1 MRVLVAIANYGTGN
15 RQYLES
21 VLDAYRLMPI
31 DVKIVVL
38 SDRPKDLGEDIE
50 VRVGLPSKN
59 PWSLPFAHRSLFRE
73 RLNDYDWFVYSEDD
87 TLLNYHNLTAVV
99 EASKLLGK
107 TEIAGF
113 LRTEKSVDGNIYYSS
128 CHSHFRWFPGS
139 VRERTGHLWAAY
151 SNEHAACFVASRE
164 QLTDAIHS
172 GGFPLAP
179 HEGRYDMLVS
189 AATDIYS
196 QCGMERLLCLDRLD
210 DFTLPHL
217 PNKYIGRMGLPCN
230 EMDWQLDALRK
241 IYRGESTEEEMCDPE
256 TKFPGS
262 YGSKHFREEPD
273 PFLQS
278 MVDPIKGLV
287 VVWGAGDGLF
297 EQGFV
302 RPGRR
307 VGVVAFNAVMAECC
321 KRRGIDVLGIARLA
335 PGTARVTADAL
346 ILADVLH
353 LVRDPHELLMQVQG
367 TLKSSGTLLIRVP
380 NFRNISMIKRRWK
393 NPAFRL
399 PLIPE
404 TTGAFA
410 FTEGQLTKL
419 LQRSGYTTIDCR
431 ALVTDRLERINKL
444 TFGFFSSNL
453 SQFLYIIAKKK

>member
-15 RQYLES
+15 RQYLECL
-21 VLDAYRLMPI
+21 LDAYRSMPI
-31 DVKIVVL
+31 DAKVVVL
-38 SDRPKDLGEDIE
+38 SDRPKDLGEDVE
-50 VRVGLPSKN
+50 VRVGLPSAN

-73 RLNDYDWFVYSEDD
+73 RLDGYDWFIYSEDD
-87 TLLNYHNLTAVV
+87 TLLKYQNLIAVV
-99 EASKLLGK
+99 EANRILGK
-107 TEIAGF
+107 NEIAGF
-113 LRTEKSVDGNIYYSS
+113 LRIEKSVDGNIFFSS
-128 CHSHFRWFPGS
+128 CHSHFRWLPSS
-139 VRERTGHLWAAY
+139 VRERNGALWAVY
-151 SNEHAACFVASRE
+151 SNEHAACFIVNRD
-164 QLTDAIHS
+164 QLADAIQS
-172 GGFPLAP
+172 GGFPVEP

-196 QCGMERLLCLDRLD
+196 PSGMERLVCLDRLD

-217 PNKYIGRMGLPCN
+217 PNKYIGRMGLPFF
-230 EMDWQLDALRK
+230 EMEWQLDALRK
-241 IYRGESTEEEMCDPE
+241 IYRGELTEEEMCDPE

-302 RPGRR
+302 GPGRH

-321 KRRGIDVLGIARLA
+321 RRRGIDVLGIARLA
-335 PGTARVTADAL
+335 AGTDRATADTL

-353 LVRDPHELLMQVQG
+353 LVRDPQGLLMEVQG
-367 TLKSSGTLLIRVP
+367 TLRSGGTLLIRVP

-393 NPAFRL
+393 KPAFRL

-431 ALVTDRLERINKL
+431 ALVTDRFERINKL
-444 TFGFFSSNL
+444 TFGLLSSNL